1 MWLGS
6 HLYLDAHAPTTVLV
20 KAHLLS
26 AKEATGTAGVGSTA
40 STASTA
46 SVASV
51 ASVASTASTASTAS
65 LQLSLTEAALDENGK
80 PPYKPVPH
88 PLP

>member
-6 HLYLDAHAPTTVLV
+6 HLYLDVHAPTTVLV
-20 KAHLLS
+20 KAHLLPG
-26 AKEATGTAGVGSTA
+26 KEATGTASVGGTA
-40 STASTA
+40 STTST
-46 SVASV
+46 

-80 PPYKPVPH
+80 PPYKPVSQ